1 MSGDVTLFSQRRIVV
16 LWHKKYCKPAVT
28 CFMFQ
33 SGLCAATEME
43 SSRGGSIRIQH
54 LTAAATSGSPADG
67 RSRFPKLDECAHFHY
82 EQVEL
87 GPFQVRNCFQLT
99 YSCN

>member
-1 MSGDVTLFSQRRIVV
+1 
-16 LWHKKYCKPAVT
+16 
-28 CFMFQ
+28 
-33 SGLCAATEME
+33 ME

-54 LTAAATSGSPADG
+54 LTGAATCVSPAGG

-87 GPFQVRNCFQLT
+87 GPFQVCVVLYYLMKVERSGSKKSHLHQNPEEDEVFIH
-99 YSCN
+99 

>member
-1 MSGDVTLFSQRRIVV
+1 
-16 LWHKKYCKPAVT
+16 
-28 CFMFQ
+28 
-33 SGLCAATEME
+33 ME

-54 LTAAATSGSPADG
+54 LTAAATSGSPAGG

-87 GPFQVRNCFQLT
+87 GPFQVYMYCCVMASYLSHEVKKNLNVKNHLHQNSVHDKADCRAVISQRIC
-99 YSCN
+99 

>member
-1 MSGDVTLFSQRRIVV
+1 MRCLC
-16 LWHKKYCKPAVT
+16 L
-28 CFMFQ
+28 Q

-54 LTAAATSGSPADG
+54 LTAAATCVSPAGG

-87 GPFQVRNCFQLT
+87 GPFQVCVGLYYGIKVKRSACKKVIYINILKRMKFSFT
-99 YSCN
+99 N

>member
-1 MSGDVTLFSQRRIVV
+1 MRCLC
-16 LWHKKYCKPAVT
+16 L
-28 CFMFQ
+28 Q

-54 LTAAATSGSPADG
+54 LTAAATCVSPAGG

-87 GPFQVRNCFQLT
+87 GPFQVCVGLYYCMNVKRSACKEVIYINSLKRMKFSFT
-99 YSCN
+99 A

>member
-1 MSGDVTLFSQRRIVV
+1 
-16 LWHKKYCKPAVT
+16 
-28 CFMFQ
+28 
-33 SGLCAATEME
+33 ME

-87 GPFQVRNCFQLT
+87 GPFQVCSFSFMSWLLS
-99 YSCN
+99 YLMKEKIMK